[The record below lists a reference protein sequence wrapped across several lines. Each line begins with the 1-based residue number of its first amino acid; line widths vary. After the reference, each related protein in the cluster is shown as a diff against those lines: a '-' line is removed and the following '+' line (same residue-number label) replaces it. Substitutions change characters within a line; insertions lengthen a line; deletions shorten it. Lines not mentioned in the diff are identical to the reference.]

1 MQTIDELKNIHK
13 DIVNDFEDIAND
25 LPVLLRSS
33 YGYTSEICFMYINS
47 TLLIF
52 EAILNAINSE
62 NYYSINILY
71 RSLIEH
77 FLRFNFY
84 FFNFALNG
92 KSDSYSHK
100 FRTALEFN
108 DKFLILKSKNSIE
121 TNLKIK
127 KNAQDIKDELYRS
140 NSNYEK
146 YDLQELDT
154 IARDLSI
161 KNIINFT
168 EKHID
173 NKEFDSEGLL
183 KEIIVQYSKLSSYV
197 HGGIL
202 AHREHIYFATENKII
217 KNMTVI
223 LGSSIITLTSIKLQT
238 LMILSETNPEYLKV
252 YFKISSNIYKL
263 QSVKK
268 DSPTL

>member
-13 DIVNDFEDIAND
+13 DIVNDFEEITND
-25 LPVLLRSS
+25 LPALLRSS
-33 YGYTSEICFMYINS
+33 YGYTSEVCFMYINS

-52 EAILNAINSE
+52 DGILNAITSE

-121 TNLKIK
+121 TNIKIK
-127 KNAQDIKDELYRS
+127 KNAQDIKLELHSS
-140 NSNYEK
+140 NRDYAK
-146 YDLQELDT
+146 YDLQELDA
-154 IARDLSI
+154 IAKDLSI
-161 KNIINFT
+161 KNIISFT
-168 EKHID
+168 EKHLE
-173 NKEFDSEGLL
+173 NKEFNSEELL

-197 HGGIL
+197 HGGIF
-202 AHREHIYFATENKII
+202 AHRENIYFATENKIV

-238 LMILSETNPEYLKV
+238 LMILSEINTEYLNV
-252 YFKISSNIYKL
+252 YFKISSKIYKL
-263 QSVKK
+263 QSINK
-268 DSPTL
+268 DSSNL